1 MVKTAFLS
9 IHAAVVGSNL
19 RNSSQLAQLTE
30 TEGRRIVSEFFSE
43 QMFSALIC
51 LSLLPWSILAL
62 KEKSG
67 RVILA
72 ELNSFPSHVMNNNT
86 GFEDPSFSKCD
97 HAGRHSSKE
106 ILRIGMFRTP
116 EPLIKTSK
124 DHSPLSLDNLLTHC
138 NSNIRSC
145 LKGSDATIIST
156 LLHVKNTN
164 TVSRDN
170 QLIYIMN
177 ALV

>member
-1 MVKTAFLS
+1 
-9 IHAAVVGSNL
+9 
-19 RNSSQLAQLTE
+19 
-30 TEGRRIVSEFFSE
+30 
-43 QMFSALIC
+43 MFSALIC
-51 LSLLPWSILAL
+51 LSFLPWSVLNL

-72 ELNSFPSHVMNNNT
+72 ELNSFPSHVVNKRT
-86 GFEDPSFSKCD
+86 GLEEASFSKCTCG

-106 ILRIGMFRTP
+106 ILRTGMFRTP

-124 DHSPLSLDNLLTHC
+124 DHSTLSLDNLLTHC

-156 LLHVKNTN
+156 LLHLKNTN

-170 QLIYIMN
+170 QLIYIMR